1 MLTYLETGSGGS
13 DSSDNNS
20 IDSSS
25 TILTAS
31 FIVTGIISLALFILI
46 EKRSASP
53 LIDFGLMLNK
63 RILLA
68 NIIIV
73 IVGYSMFTVF
83 QTIPILVQ
91 NPQPVGFG
99 GDPISAA
106 KAQLP
111 FALIILGIRSSI
123 RFHNNQVRVHEDN
136 HNRYCSGRHRVLR
149 SSDIPFN

>member
-1 MLTYLETGSGGS
+1 MLTYLETGSGSS

-20 IDSSS
+20 TESSS

-31 FIVTGIISLALFILI
+31 FIVTGIISLTLFILI

-68 NIIIV
+68 NILIV
-73 IVGYSMFTVF
+73 VVGYSMFTVF
-83 QTIPILVQ
+83 QTVPILVQ

-99 GDPISAA
+99 GDPISASEI
-106 KAQLP
+106 QTCHSL
-111 FALIILGIRSSI
+111 L
-123 RFHNNQVRVHEDN
+123 
-136 HNRYCSGRHRVLR
+136 
-149 SSDIPFN
+149 

>member
-1 MLTYLETGSGGS
+1 
-13 DSSDNNS
+13 
-20 IDSSS
+20 
-25 TILTAS
+25 
-31 FIVTGIISLALFILI
+31 LI
-46 EKRSASP
+46 ENRSAAP

-68 NIIIV
+68 NVIIM
-73 IVGYSMFTVF
+73 IVGFSMFIVF

-111 FALIILGIRSSI
+111 FALIILIFGSASGAIITKLGS
-123 RFHNNQVRVHEDN
+123 NNN
-136 HNRYCSGRHRVLR
+136 GYCSGRHRVLC
-149 SSDIPFN
+149 S

>member
-1 MLTYLETGSGGS
+1 MVAV
-13 DSSDNNS
+13 
-20 IDSSS
+20 
-25 TILTAS
+25 ILTIPLIVVRQYSAS
-31 FIVTGIISLALFILI
+31 FVVLGIISLALFILI

-53 LIDFGLMLNK
+53 LVDFGLMLNK

-99 GDPISAA
+99 GDPI
-106 KAQLP
+106 K
-111 FALIILGIRSSI
+111 
-123 RFHNNQVRVHEDN
+123 
-136 HNRYCSGRHRVLR
+136 
-149 SSDIPFN
+149 